1 MPMVWSVALA
11 FSPMD
16 IRCSQHPFV
25 RTVCCFLISAACG
38 THQGALKKNK
48 KITGAWIPS
57 QRIQQAWFGHWD
69 FNSPRMSL
77 PPSAQWRMPTSAII
91 FSLGCKAGFLT
102 PNLRGV
108 GSPPNP
114 LCCPPVLPAL
124 GSTNT
129 DIHDA
134 EGAWRKELKPTR
146 VY

>member
-1 MPMVWSVALA
+1 MECGPSIFPHGYPMFPAPVCENSLLLLDLSCMWD
-11 FSPMD
+11 SPG
-16 IRCSQHPFV
+16 SFKKKTKKSLGPGSHP
-25 RTVCCFLISAACG
+25 RES
-38 THQGALKKNK
+38 NK
-48 KITGAWIPS
+48 PGLGIGI
-57 QRIQQAWFGHWD
+57 